1 MISCASL
8 GSDNLELWQVHTDCL
23 LVMHLLTETE
33 GSEERIKE

>member
-8 GSDNLELWQVHTDCL
+8 GSDNLELWQVHIDGL